1 MKIEDNIIT
10 FKSLPAYF
18 NIEKNGIKNN
28 TVRIVTPEEKE
39 QVKEFLE
46 SNWPSSVFIQ
56 IINSE
61 TQEGFYREIRDV
73 SHMNEQTIVEIKGVK
88 RELGY
93 TILIFTWD
101 ENVPVCCSV
110 CGKPVTPDL
119 QIDLSTEEYG
129 EPRCVGCE

>member
-1 MKIEDNIIT
+1 MKIEDDIIT

-39 QVKEFLE
+39 QIREFLK
-46 SNWPSSVFIQ
+46 SNWPYSVFIC
-56 IINSE
+56 ITNSE
-61 TQEGFYREIRDV
+61 TQEIFYREIRDV
-73 SHMNEQTIVEIKGVK
+73 SHIEDSRINGVVM
-88 RELGY
+88 
-93 TILIFTWD
+93 IFTWN
-101 ENVPVCCSV
+101 EEVPACCSV